1 MNTYSP
7 QRGQHMLTVRR
18 TLWTR
23 LISAGFHKLL
33 DRLDGLVTGTIEAM
47 LPDGSFRILGGRG
60 AGPVAHLNVNRWR
73 ALARLTRGGSVGG
86 YKGWE
91 KGEWD
96 SPDLVPLF
104 DLLMRNRETL
114 GGAAS
119 ASGLVRLRTRLLHR
133 LRRNDRKGAA
143 KNIMA
148 HYDLGN
154 DFYRAW
160 LDRTMSYSSA
170 MFAEPINGEERLE
183 AAQKRK
189 LSVLGKR
196 LALAPQSSVLE
207 IGFGWGTFSKLCAEK
222 GHLVTAIT
230 LSPSQK
236 LWAENHV
243 AAARHQPDYRLCDYR
258 DVAGHYDAIA
268 SIEMVEAV
276 GAEYWPDYL
285 DAITRLLKPGGRAA
299 IQFIMIADDAYEA
312 YVAHPDFIQT
322 YIFPGGMLISESRF
336 RAAAAA
342 RGLTWEDPQHFGL
355 HYAETLRRWRIRFDD
370 AVEAS
375 RLPPGFDA
383 RFIRLWR
390 FYLMYCEGGFRS
402 GGINVAQVTLVKG
415 Q

>member
-1 MNTYSP
+1 
-7 QRGQHMLTVRR
+7 
-18 TLWTR
+18 
-23 LISAGFHKLL
+23 
-33 DRLDGLVTGTIEAM
+33 
-47 LPDGSFRILGGRG
+47 
-60 AGPVAHLNVNRWR
+60 
-73 ALARLTRGGSVGG
+73 VGG

-96 SPDLVPLF
+96 SPDPIPLF
-104 DLLMRNRETL
+104 DILMRNRATL

-119 ASGLVRLRTRLLHR
+119 ASGLARLRTRIYHR
-133 LRRNDRKGAA
+133 LRRNHRKGAA
-143 KNIMA
+143 KNIVA

-207 IGFGWGTFSKLCAEK
+207 IGCGWGTFAKLCAEK
-222 GHLVTAIT
+222 GHHVTAIT

-243 AAARHQPDYRLCDYR
+243 FAHANPPQIRLCDYR
-258 DVAGHYDAIA
+258 DATGSFDAIA

-285 DAITRLLKPGGRAA
+285 DAIARLLKPGGRAA
-299 IQFIMIADDAYEA
+299 LQYILIADDAFEA
-312 YVAHPDFIQT
+312 YAAHPDFIQT

-336 RAAAAA
+336 RALAQA
-342 RGLTWEDPQHFGL
+342 RGLRWEDPQHFGL

-370 AVEAS
+370 AVEAGK
-375 RLPPGFDA
+375 LPAGFDA

-415 Q
+415 